1 MPKKK
6 KPRSRRP
13 RKPVKSGRRV
23 WIRIL
28 LWLLVIGVAA
38 GAAGGGLLYRS
49 LVSKF
54 EGARW
59 RLPARVYSDSLLL
72 YPGLDIARAGLLER
86 LDRLGYRAVD
96 RRPDAPGL
104 FHRSGR
110 VLEIFL
116 RDFSFPTGPVDARCV
131 RIRLD
136 GGSIGEIQDLERAE
150 ELFTLEIEPELIA
163 GLFSEIWEER
173 TPVGIDE
180 VPQHLVDAVVAIED
194 HRFFSH
200 PGVDLIGVARAIR
213 VNLGAGRVLQG
224 GSTLTQ
230 QLVKNFYLTAE
241 QTLWR
246 KIVEAVMA
254 LMLEAKY
261 SKREILECYL
271 NEIYLGQRGSQ
282 GIYGMGEAA
291 RFYFG
296 KPVQRLE
303 LHESALLA
311 ALIRSPGGYSPHRN
325 VARIQKRRDIVLD
338 KMLASGSVSSGEAAR
353 ARACPIEVGA
363 FVPQHNEAPYF
374 VDFLTRDLK
383 DHFPATALTSQG
395 MRIFTTLDLQAQRAA
410 ERAVSKGLENLER
423 AYPSLREGQAGSS
436 PLDGCLVALQPQTGH
451 VLAMVG
457 GRDYGTSKFN
467 RVTQALRQ
475 PGSVFKPFVFC
486 AALQGPGPGTS
497 APFTPATLIEDAPI
511 TVPDHSGPW
520 SPRNYDGR
528 YRGKVTVRRALEE
541 SLNVPTVRLALA
553 VGLDRISET
562 AKSFGLSRTD
572 IVVPSLALGSVEA
585 TPLEMAS
592 AYSVF
597 ASGGVRASPI
607 AVKKVVDR
615 YGNVLERRSMKVD
628 RVTSPQV
635 AHIITRLLEGAVER
649 GTGRGLARY
658 GLAGGVAGKT
668 GTTSD
673 YQDAWFAGYTSD
685 LLALVWIGFDRGG
698 SLGITGAQGAL
709 PIWADFVL
717 ASGRAA
723 RRSGFVPPP
732 GVVEVDI
739 CRESG
744 EMAASGCPD
753 PLAEVF
759 LSGTAPAAFCTIH
772 GRAGPDRG
780 QAGAEEEDTLL
791 EPGSEGPAL
800 WERVK
805 GWFRRR

>member
-1 MPKKK
+1 MAKKK
-6 KPRSRRP
+6 TSRSRRP

-23 WIRIL
+23 WIRIM

-59 RLPARVYSDSLLL
+59 RLPSRVYSDSLLL

-96 RRPDAPGL
+96 RRPDSPGL

-116 RDFSFPTGPVDARCV
+116 RDFAYPSGHVDARCV

-136 GGSIGEIQDLERAE
+136 GGSIGEIRDLESGD
-150 ELFTLEIEPELIA
+150 ELFTLEIEPELLA

-173 TPVGIDE
+173 TLVGIDE

-194 HRFFSH
+194 HRFFNH

-213 VNLGAGRVLQG
+213 VNIGAGRVLQG

-241 QTLWR
+241 QSLWR

-254 LMLEAKY
+254 LMLEATY

-296 KPVQRLE
+296 KPVQRIE
-303 LHESALLA
+303 LQESALLA

-325 VARIQKRRDIVLD
+325 VAKIRGRRDLILD
-338 KMLASGSVSSGEAAR
+338 KMHASGSISSGEAAK
-353 ARACPIEVGA
+353 ARACPVEVGA

-383 DHFPATALTSQG
+383 DHFPASALTSQG

-410 ERAVSKGLENLER
+410 EQAVSKGLESLER
-423 AYPSLREGQAGSS
+423 TYPSLRKGGRAGSS
-436 PLDGCLVALQPQTGH
+436 LDGCLVALQPQTGH

-457 GRDYGTSKFN
+457 GRDYRTSKFN

-486 AALQGPGPGTS
+486 AALQGSATQ
-497 APFTPATLIEDAPI
+497 APFTPATLIEDAPL
-511 TVPDHSGPW
+511 TVPDDSGPW

-572 IVVPSLALGSVEA
+572 MVVPSLALGSVEA

-597 ASGGVRASPI
+597 ANGGVRAWPI

-635 AHIITRLLEGAVER
+635 AHIITRILEGAVER

-717 ASGRAA
+717 ASGRAT
-723 RRSGFVPPP
+723 RRSGFMPPP
-732 GVVEVDI
+732 GVVEIDI
-739 CRESG
+739 CPESG

-753 PLAEVF
+753 PLTETF
-759 LSGTAPAAFCTIH
+759 LAGIAPTAFCTNH
-772 GRAGPDRG
+772 GRAGS
-780 QAGAEEEDTLL
+780 GAV
-791 EPGSEGPAL
+791 GG
-800 WERVK
+800 R
-805 GWFRRR
+805 

>member
-1 MPKKK
+1 
-6 KPRSRRP
+6 
-13 RKPVKSGRRV
+13 VKSGRRG

-28 LWLLVIGVAA
+28 LWLLVLVVAT

-59 RLPARVYSDSLLL
+59 RLPSRVYSDSLTL
-72 YPGLDIARAGLLER
+72 YPGLDIARAGLIER
-86 LDRLGYRAVD
+86 LDRLGYRAVA
-96 RRPDAPGL
+96 RRPNSPGA
-104 FHRSGR
+104 FQRTGEA
-110 VLEIFL
+110 LEIYL
-116 RDFSFPTGPVDARCV
+116 RDFAFPSGHVDARLI

-136 GGSIGEIQDLERAE
+136 GGDIGEIRDLDSDE
-150 ELFTLEIEPELIA
+150 EVFTLEIEPELIA

-173 TPVGIDE
+173 TPVSMED
-180 VPQHLVDAVVAIED
+180 VPPHLVHAVVAIED
-194 HRFFSH
+194 HRFFRH
-200 PGVDLIGVARAIR
+200 HGVDFIGVARALW
-213 VNLGAGRVLQG
+213 VNISAGRVLQG
-224 GSTLTQ
+224 GSTITQ

-241 QTLWR
+241 QSLWR

-254 LMLEAKY
+254 LILEATY

-271 NEIYLGQRGSQ
+271 NEIYLGQRGAQ
-282 GIYGMGEAA
+282 GIYGIGEAA

-303 LHESALLA
+303 LHETALLA

-325 VARIQKRRDIVLD
+325 VARIRERRDIVLD
-338 KMLASGSVSSGEAAR
+338 RMLASGSVSAGEAAEAG
-353 ARACPIEVGA
+353 ARPVEVGA

-374 VDFLTRDLK
+374 VDFLTGDLK

-395 MRIFTTLDLQAQRAA
+395 MRIFTTLDLHVQQAA
-410 ERAVSKGLENLER
+410 ERSIVQGLERLER
-423 AYPSLREGQAGSS
+423 SYPALRPDPDGR
-436 PLDGCLVALQPQTGH
+436 PLEGCLVALQPQTGH

-457 GRDYGTSKFN
+457 GRDYRASKFN

-486 AALQGPGPGTS
+486 AALQAPGPGAQ
-497 APFTPATLIEDAPI
+497 APFTPATLIDDAPI

-541 SLNVPTVRLALA
+541 SLNVPTVRLALE
-553 VGLDRISET
+553 VGLDRIAET
-562 AKSFGLSRTD
+562 ARDFGLSRTSL
-572 IVVPSLALGSVEA
+572 VVPSLALGSVEV

-597 ASGGVRASPI
+597 ANGGLHASPI

-615 YGNVLERRSMKVD
+615 YGNVLERRSMKVK

-635 AHIITRLLEGAVER
+635 AHLITRLLEGAVER

-658 GLAGGVAGKT
+658 GLVGGVAGKT

-673 YQDAWFAGYTSD
+673 YQDAWFVGYTSD

-709 PIWADFVL
+709 PIWADFAVT
-717 ASGRAA
+717 SGQAA
-723 RRSGFVPPP
+723 GRNDFFSPP
-732 GVVEVDI
+732 GLVEAAI

-744 EMAASGCPD
+744 EMAASGCPARLTETF
-753 PLAEVF
+753 LA
-759 LSGTAPAAFCTIH
+759 GTAPELPCTLH
-772 GRAGPDRG
+772 GRVGPLTERGDAGSG
-780 QAGAEEEDTLL
+780 EEETQLESGGEESSLL
-791 EPGSEGPAL
+791 EKI
-800 WERVK
+800 K
-805 GWFRRR
+805 GWFKRR

>member
-1 MPKKK
+1 M
-6 KPRSRRP
+6 
-13 RKPVKSGRRV
+13 KSGRRI
-23 WIRIL
+23 WLRIL
-28 LWLLVIGVAA
+28 LWLLLISAAA

-49 LVSKF
+49 LVFKF

-59 RLPARVYSDSLLL
+59 RLPSRIYSDSLIL
-72 YPGLDIARAGLLER
+72 YPGLDIARVGLLAR
-86 LDRLGYRAVD
+86 LDRLGYRAVS
-96 RRPDAPGL
+96 RRPDSPGL

-116 RDFSFPTGPVDARCV
+116 RDFSFPSGHVDAQCV
-131 RIRLD
+131 RIRLE
-136 GGSIGEIQDLERAE
+136 GGIIGEIRDLESGE
-150 ELFTLEIEPELIA
+150 EFFTLEIESELIA

-180 VPQHLVDAVVAIED
+180 VPRHLVDAVVAIED

-200 PGVDLIGVARAIR
+200 HGVDLFGVARAIR
-213 VNLGAGRVLQG
+213 VNIGAGRVLQG

-241 QTLWR
+241 KSLWR

-254 LMLEAKY
+254 LMLEATY
-261 SKREILECYL
+261 SKSEILECYL
-271 NEIYLGQRGSQ
+271 NEIYLGQRGAQ
-282 GIYGMGEAA
+282 GIYGVGEAA

-296 KPVQRLE
+296 KPVQGLE

-325 VARIQKRRDIVLD
+325 AARIQKRRDIVLG
-338 KMLASGSVSSGEAAR
+338 KMLASGSIGSGEEAR

-410 ERAVSKGLENLER
+410 ERAVSKGLDSLEQS
-423 AYPSLREGQAGSS
+423 YPSLGKGRADS
-436 PLDGCLVALQPQTGH
+436 PLEGCLVALHPQTGH

-457 GRDYGTSKFN
+457 GRDYRASKFN

-475 PGSVFKPFVFC
+475 PGSVFKPFVYC
-486 AALQGPGPGTS
+486 AALQRPGAGTR
-497 APFTPATLIEDAPI
+497 ARFTPATLIEDAPL

-520 SPRNYDGR
+520 SPRNYDGQ
-528 YRGKVTVRRALEE
+528 YRGKVTIRRALED

-562 AKSFGLSRTD
+562 AESFGLSRTD
-572 IVVPSLALGSVEA
+572 MVVPSLALGSVEA

-597 ASGGVRASPI
+597 ANGGVRAWPI

-635 AHIITRLLEGAVER
+635 AHIITRILEGAVER

-717 ASGRAA
+717 ASGRAT
-723 RRSGFVPPP
+723 RRSGFMPPP
-732 GVVEVDI
+732 GVVEIDI
-739 CRESG
+739 CPESG

-753 PLAEVF
+753 PLTETF
-759 LSGTAPAAFCTIH
+759 LAGIAPTAFCTNH
-772 GRAGPDRG
+772 GRAGS
-780 QAGAEEEDTLL
+780 GAV
-791 EPGSEGPAL
+791 GG
-800 WERVK
+800 R
-805 GWFRRR
+805 